1 VSALENVQHRI
12 RGSLET
18 GYGERR
24 GEVVSIRI
32 NLPIIDEDIIET
44 LDGTDLIV
52 KNANN
57 RWEWTQTAADFVAV
71 LQSTNSR
78 SGVTDGT

>member
-1 VSALENVQHRI
+1 M
-12 RGSLET
+12 
-18 GYGERR
+18 
-24 GEVVSIRI
+24 SIRI

-52 KNANN
+52 KNVNN

-71 LQSTNSR
+71 LQSTNSGA
-78 SGVTDGT
+78 GVKP